1 MTELKLLLARYSAGF
16 NAVSSQVESGR
27 ITSTA
32 EANTALNS
40 YKEHVHHME
49 TVLKDLLKA
58 GNQAIQHLQTQIDE
72 ASSQVEHELWLSGI
86 LALLASLALAS
97 WITRSIQ
104 APLSNMRATSQR
116 LAETRDLT
124 LSIPDYGRNELGSMG
139 HSLATLVDTV
149 RSLVHESHGHS
160 ARLVQATDQLTRLNG
175 QVATAAEQQA
185 QAAATSTH
193 AIQDMSSSLH
203 TMADTAQNVESQVRD
218 AMQDATHGAELAGK
232 AAGEIQQIAASLA
245 ETSQAIGQLNQRS
258 SEIGDIVKVIHDIA
272 DQTNLLALNAA
283 IEAARAGEAGR
294 GFAVVADEVRKL
306 AERTSK
312 ATTEIASRIQDVQ
325 DETQQAYQSMQQANG
340 RIDTGVHSTQQ
351 VAEALRALSE
361 LSRHSM
367 AKVVDMA
374 QAMQQ
379 QNQSSHGVAQNMERI
394 SQMSVDTHSA
404 IQQTGELVQQLKQLS
419 SELDNSLNRFRT

>member
-1 MTELKLLLARYSAGF
+1 MGIKADKW
-16 NAVSSQVESGR
+16 
-27 ITSTA
+27 IKKM
-32 EANTALNS
+32 ALE
-40 YKEHVHHME
+40 KKM
-49 TVLKDLLKA
+49 
-58 GNQAIQHLQTQIDE
+58 ID
-72 ASSQVEHELWLSGI
+72 
-86 LALLASLALAS
+86 
-97 WITRSIQ
+97 
-104 APLSNMRATSQR
+104 PF
-116 LAETRDLT
+116 
-124 LSIPDYGRNELGSMG
+124 
-139 HSLATLVDTV
+139 
-149 RSLVHESHGHS
+149 
-160 ARLVQATDQLTRLNG
+160 
-175 QVATAAEQQA
+175 
-185 QAAATSTH
+185 
-193 AIQDMSSSLH
+193 
-203 TMADTAQNVESQVRD
+203 VESQVRD

-379 QNQSSHGVAQNMERI
+379 QNQSSHGIAQNMERI

-404 IQQTGELVQQLKQLS
+404 IQQTGEVLQQLKQLS